1 MNRDIFLQS
10 FNLVE
15 DIEVEI
21 ILDQSKEII
30 KLIKTREL
38 FVIEAH
44 VPYIL
49 DSELVCEESFKFPQ
63 EYMLVNSNPKHFRN
77 LKEIFKVKSKSEVLE
92 ITFLEDELIFKGDIN
107 KNMDYT
113 I

>member
-21 ILDQSKEII
+21 ILDQSKNII

-49 DSELVCEESFKFPQ
+49 D
-63 EYMLVNSNPKHFRN
+63 
-77 LKEIFKVKSKSEVLE
+77 
-92 ITFLEDELIFKGDIN
+92 
-107 KNMDYT
+107 
-113 I
+113 